1 MGILRKSQCLEL
13 QWRWLEWKTY
23 PDPDGPP
30 ETLAGRV
37 FMPLVW
43 VLGPLTTGGKVTTD
57 VRVWVSWLVILIVL
71 SKLGCEGPGGVG
83 KTYPLELPDVTVG
96 WMAVLPPETE
106 GVG

>member
-1 MGILRKSQCLEL
+1 
-13 QWRWLEWKTY
+13 
-23 PDPDGPP
+23 
-30 ETLAGRV
+30 
-37 FMPLVW
+37 
-43 VLGPLTTGGKVTTD
+43 